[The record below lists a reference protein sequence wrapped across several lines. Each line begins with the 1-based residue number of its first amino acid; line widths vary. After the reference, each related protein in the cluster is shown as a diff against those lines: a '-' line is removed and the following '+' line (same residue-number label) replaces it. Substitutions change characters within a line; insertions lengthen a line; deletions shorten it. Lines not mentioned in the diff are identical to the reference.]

1 MANSEQANQR
11 LTLMG
16 NQAISRGAL
25 EAGMRVA
32 AGYPGTPSSE
42 IIENLAKSADE
53 HGLYVEWSINE
64 KVSLEVAAAASLAGL
79 RSLCAMKQNGVNV
92 ASDFL
97 LHLAGSGIRAGMV
110 LVHCDDPGALSSVN
124 EGESRHFARMIE
136 LPQLEPGDFQ
146 EAKDMTKWAFEL
158 SEELGQVVM
167 LRSVTRLSHASGGV
181 VPGPLPEVSG
191 QARFEH
197 NGSLLDPQRGPVT
210 AGPVSVNHPRMQEKL
225 ARAVELFEESPFNT
239 YSGPEEPELLVITC
253 SICSLYVKEALVM
266 LGAAD
271 RVGVLKLGTTWPLP
285 PKLVQRNLERCE
297 RIMVVEEVIPFL
309 EENLK
314 IMAAELAGQIG
325 PKQFMAKR
333 EGYLPSTG
341 ELNPDLVAAALARAL
356 DIEYQERPA
365 GYAAKVAS
373 AAQATHTP
381 RELAFCPGCPHR
393 ASYWSLKSALA
404 LDGRDGFICGDIGCY
419 ALGARPSNYGILK
432 TLHAMGSGA
441 GLATGFGQLGR
452 FGMDQPVMAVSGDST
467 FYHAVIPALINAVHQ
482 KSPMSL
488 VIMDNSGTAMTGF
501 QPHPGTQ
508 TDAMGHPVPPVDLEG
523 ICRALGA
530 EVTVCDPFDLETTRQ
545 AAMDMLADQ
554 STAKVL
560 ILRQLCALSP
570 ERKGKKLYD
579 VQVDPDKCLGGQCGC
594 NRLCTRVFGCPGLAW
609 ERETGRAY
617 IDEVICA
624 GCGVCASVC
633 PAGAII
639 KTERA

>member
-1 MANSEQANQR
+1 MEGQR
-11 LTLMG
+11 LTMMG
-16 NQAISRGAL
+16 NQAITQGAL
-25 EAGMRVA
+25 EAGVRVA

-42 IIENLAKSADE
+42 IIQNLAGAADE

-97 LHLAGSGIRAGMV
+97 LHLAGSGVRAGMV

-124 EGESRHFARMIE
+124 EGESRHFARMLE
-136 LPQLEPGDFQ
+136 LPLLEPSDFQ

-158 SEELGQVVM
+158 SEEIGNLVM

-181 VPGPLPEVSG
+181 VPGPIPAPGG
-191 QARFEH
+191 QARFDH
-197 NGSLLDPQRGPVT
+197 HGSPRDLRH
-210 AGPVSVNHPRMQEKL
+210 GPVSSAPVGYKHRLQQEKL
-225 ARAVELFEESPFNT
+225 KRAVELFEDSPFNS
-239 YSGPEEPELLVITC
+239 YVGPESPELLVITS
-253 SICSLYVKEALVM
+253 SICNLYVKEALA
-266 LGAAD
+266 LLDARD

-285 PKLVQRNLERCE
+285 PKLLQRHLQRCE
-297 RIMVVEEVIPFL
+297 QVLVVEEVIPFL
-309 EENLK
+309 EENVK
-314 IMAAELAGQIG
+314 IAAAEMAGEIG
-325 PKQFMAKR
+325 AKKFFGKR
-333 EGYLPSTG
+333 EGTLPAQG
-341 ELNPDLVAAALARAL
+341 ELNPDLVLKALAGIL
-356 DIEYQERPA
+356 DLPYQARPA
-365 GYAAKVAS
+365 QYDRLAQELAP
-373 AAQATHTP
+373 QATQD

-393 ASYWSLKSALA
+393 ASFWSLKEALA
-404 LDGRDGFICGDIGCY
+404 LDDRDGFICGDIGCY
-419 ALGARPSNYGILK
+419 SLAMRPSGYGLLK

-441 GLATGFGQLGR
+441 GMASGFGQLGR

-488 VIMDNSGTAMTGF
+488 VVLDNSGTAMTGF
-501 QPHPGTQ
+501 QPHPGTEANALGQ
-508 TDAMGHPVPPVDLEG
+508 PVPPVDIEA
-523 ICRALGA
+523 ICRSLGA
-530 EVTVCDPFDLETTRQ
+530 EVTVCDPFDLKATQ
-545 AAMDMLADQ
+545 AAAVGLLADQ

-570 ERKGKKLYD
+570 QRKGTKPYE
-579 VQVDPDKCLGGQCGC
+579 VRVDPEKCLGDQCGC

-609 ERETGRAY
+609 EKESGKAR

-633 PAGAII
+633 PQGAII
-639 KTERA
+639 ISEGA